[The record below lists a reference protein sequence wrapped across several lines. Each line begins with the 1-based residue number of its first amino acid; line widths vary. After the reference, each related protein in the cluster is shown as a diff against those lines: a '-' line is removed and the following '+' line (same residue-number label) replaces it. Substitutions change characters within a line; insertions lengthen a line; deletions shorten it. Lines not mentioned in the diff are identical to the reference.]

1 MAHGC
6 TAKRREISPM
16 EKHALKSKARK
27 GKMYAIN
34 VSIVCHPDQAV
45 MKLQEKKAKADL
57 KKKEKEEA
65 KKLKERQEK
74 DVKALVEKEYSMLEE
89 HVFAGKKR
97 SATEKD
103 GQMKDTDEAPP
114 VPAKKLKLEAP
125 LARLIQRCDTIYSNK
140 KSDLYSKI
148 AKEKALEKA
157 KLLQKLDESFHEK
170 TKEEVAKLNEECDF
184 MKQVVKDASEGKDI
198 PVQGEVASSNLD
210 IKIAASS
217 VASSTAASSNAI
229 AQ

>member
-1 MAHGC
+1 
-6 TAKRREISPM
+6 
-16 EKHALKSKARK
+16 
-27 GKMYAIN
+27 MYAIN
-34 VSIVCHPDQAV
+34 VSIACHPDQAV
-45 MKLQEKKAKADL
+45 KKLQEKKAKADL

-74 DVKALVEKEYSMLEE
+74 DLKALVEKEYSMLEE

-97 SATEKD
+97 SATEKE
-103 GQMKDTDEAPP
+103 GQMKDTDEAPRP

-157 KLLQKLDESFHEK
+157 KLLQKLDESFQEK

-198 PVQGEVASSNLD
+198 PVQGEVDSSNLD